1 MSNASQNR
9 DSVRERKRR
18 ETRERIV
25 ENGLKLFMK
34 DGYDR
39 TTLEVIA
46 AASKISRRT
55 FFYYFKSKED
65 VLLAQYEGLLE
76 ALRIEVIAQPI
87 DLGPFETAKK
97 CLLKLAARFV
107 TNEALEI
114 DRVMQ
119 STEVFRNR
127 KEAFYIELEKTLS
140 AALSESWV
148 SKADQPSLK
157 MIAMIVIGTAR
168 ISQESWRQEDGKH
181 SLTYHLKK
189 NFELLKHIYPT

>member
-1 MSNASQNR
+1 MTNNSQNHN
-9 DSVRERKRR
+9 SLRERKRR

-65 VLLAQYEGLLE
+65 VLLAQYDGLLK
-76 ALRIEVIAQPI
+76 ALRTEVIAQPSNF
-87 DLGPFETAKK
+87 GPFETAKK
-97 CLLKLAARFV
+97 CLLKMAAHYV
-107 TNEALEI
+107 TPVTMEI

-119 STEVFRNR
+119 STETLRNR
-127 KEAFYIELEKTLS
+127 KEAFYIELEKALS
-140 AALSESWV
+140 SALSESWA
-148 SKADQPSLK
+148 SKADEPSLK
-157 MIAMIVIGTAR
+157 MIAMIVIGTVR
-168 ISQESWRQEDGKH
+168 VSQASWRKGNGKR
-181 SLTYHLKK
+181 SLTYHLQK
-189 NFELLKHIYPT
+189 NFELLKQI